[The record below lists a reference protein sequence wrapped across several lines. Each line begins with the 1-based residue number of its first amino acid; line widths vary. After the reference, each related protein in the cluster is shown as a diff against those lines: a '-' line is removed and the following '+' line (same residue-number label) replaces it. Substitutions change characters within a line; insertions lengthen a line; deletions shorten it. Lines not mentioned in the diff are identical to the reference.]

1 MSPTDLY
8 DATRGTWVVGDRREQ
23 AEYALAVYQN
33 IIREVYKIAEWLPAG
48 STFFG
53 NHPEGDPAAER
64 YEFVGTRAEAKIRKK
79 YLGRSVDE
87 YLKKYAQNP
96 VKYVNC

>member
-1 MSPTDLY
+1 MPAFRTDH
-8 DATRGTWVVGDRREQ
+8 
-23 AEYALAVYQN
+23 
-33 IIREVYKIAEWLPAG
+33 WLPAG
-48 STFFG
+48 STFW
-53 NHPEGDPAAER
+53 GDSPKGDESTNR
-64 YEFVGTRAEAKIRKK
+64 FEFVGTRTKAEIRKK

>member
-1 MSPTDLY
+1 MSPRDLY
-8 DATRGTWVVGDRREQ
+8 DAIRGTWVVGPRREE
-23 AEYALAVYQN
+23 AMYALAIYQN
-33 IIREVYKIAEWLPAG
+33 IVREVYKIAQWLPTG
-48 STFFG
+48 STFRG
-53 NHPEGDPAAER
+53 DSPEGDESTDR
-64 YEFVGTRAEAKIRKK
+64 WEFVGTRAEAEIRKK